1 MQVKFYVNMYIFLGE
16 GSDYCQ
22 ILKGISDPEK
32 GKIKDLNGGIF
43 KD

>member
-1 MQVKFYVNMYIFLGE
+1 MYIFLGE

-22 ILKGISDPEK
+22 VLKGISDPEK